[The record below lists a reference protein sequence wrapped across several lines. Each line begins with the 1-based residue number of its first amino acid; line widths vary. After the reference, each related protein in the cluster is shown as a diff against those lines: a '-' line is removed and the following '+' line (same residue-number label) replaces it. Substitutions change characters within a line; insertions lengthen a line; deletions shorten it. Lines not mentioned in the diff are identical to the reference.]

1 MMPFFNNCLIMGT
14 FILLTKKLLIMNVKN
29 FIVGGIVGGIVD
41 FLLGWVVYGMLLHD
55 MMPMEPG
62 TKENM
67 TFIFLGCMAFGFLI
81 SWVFSQGEGKK
92 KVGAGKKIAVGIDVF
107 IGLAQQIIY
116 NNNKDTIDIKFMAI
130 DILGSLV
137 LATGVGA
144 AVAMVNGKM
153 K

>member
-1 MMPFFNNCLIMGT
+1 
-14 FILLTKKLLIMNVKN
+14 MNVKN

-62 TKENM
+62 AKENM
-67 TFIFLGCMAFGFLI
+67 MFIFLGCMSFGFLI
-81 SWVFSQGEGKK
+81 SWVFSQGEGISN
-92 KVGAGKKIAVGIDVF
+92 VGAGIKMALGIAVFMGLCSHFFMNMTNETIDV
-107 IGLAQQIIY
+107 
-116 NNNKDTIDIKFMAI
+116 KFMAI

-144 AVAMVNGKM
+144 AVATVNAKM